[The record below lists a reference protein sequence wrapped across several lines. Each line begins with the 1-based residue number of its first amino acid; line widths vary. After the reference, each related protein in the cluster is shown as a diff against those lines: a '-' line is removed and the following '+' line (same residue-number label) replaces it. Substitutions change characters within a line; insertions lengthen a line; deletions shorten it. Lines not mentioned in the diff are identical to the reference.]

1 MEINQEETRIDY
13 SEKNPNDEAGLER
26 ETRFELATPTLARL
40 CSTTELF
47 PHALTDRLRSCPKNW
62 SRRQGWVL

>member
-47 PHALTDRLRSCPKNW
+47 PQKPPILNLAGLLSNLPF
-62 SRRQGWVL
+62 